1 MNIEKEIIANPDK
14 YARRNSRAIVA
25 FYVVY
30 IVISLMIF
38 ARAAD
43 MVSEPFGRI
52 EDGTEIFMFIIITL
66 VWALGYVLGT
76 CAISYTV
83 RNLRDSITQ
92 KNSREKADEIAD
104 TKADEISNENVGEIH
119 TGFRYASKTLY
130 VLASVALCIGLGMS
144 FMLLFLREIITTPE
158 AASIF
163 KSVMEIG
170 TAAGAVL
177 MFVSGIFILL
187 VKKYRLLLFGLSFA
201 QSSSAL
207 YFFLGIRSII
217 TQMYGNDNLRIALL
231 LIAGFIV
238 IFCNALYAK
247 KPDILRLPKSSVK
260 D

>member
-1 MNIEKEIIANPDK
+1 MDINKDIIENPDK
-14 YARRNSRAIVA
+14 YAKRNSRAIVA
-25 FYVVY
+25 FYAVY
-30 IVISLMIF
+30 IVISVMIF

-43 MVSEPFGRI
+43 EVSEPFGRI
-52 EDGTEIFMFIIITL
+52 EGGSGIFVFIIITL

-83 RNLRDSITQ
+83 RNLRDSIT
-92 KNSREKADEIAD
+92 KKSSSEKDDEN
-104 TKADEISNENVGEIH
+104 SNENVGEMP
-119 TGFRYASKTLY
+119 TGLRYASVTLY
-130 VLASVALCIGLGMS
+130 VSASVVLCIGLGMT
-144 FMLLFLREIITTPE
+144 FMLLFLREIISTPE
-158 AASIF
+158 AADIY

-177 MFVSGIFILL
+177 MFVNGVFI
-187 VKKYRLLLFGLSFA
+187 VIIKKYRLLLFSLSFA

-207 YFFLGIRSII
+207 YFFLGIHSII
-217 TQMYGNDNLRIALL
+217 TQMYGNDNLRIAVL

-247 KPDILRLPKSSVK
+247 KPDILRLPKSFVK